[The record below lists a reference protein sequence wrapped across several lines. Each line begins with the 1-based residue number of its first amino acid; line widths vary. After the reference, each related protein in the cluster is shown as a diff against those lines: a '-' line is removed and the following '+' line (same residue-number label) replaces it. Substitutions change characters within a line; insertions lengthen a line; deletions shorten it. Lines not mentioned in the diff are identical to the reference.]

1 MCVKY
6 YSVTDVQLLPQN
18 NVEDQF
24 TPLYVEFI
32 MSLADPDIDSTNG
45 NTPISITSGSVLRVI
60 DDNFTSV
67 CVCITTYH

>member
-1 MCVKY
+1 
-6 YSVTDVQLLPQN
+6 
-18 NVEDQF
+18 
-24 TPLYVEFI
+24 
-32 MSLADPDIDSTNG
+32 MSLADPDINKTDG